1 MNRDSI
7 HVLIDSD
14 STRVLELT
22 PYAFSQLLAGQAVG
36 APKAELVSAQ
46 DVWAMPAEQVIAD
59 STLEGR
65 INEFVTSVAEKYA
78 RNEGVKSEGV
88 EYIEGRYFPAVV
100 ALSMDKRSALLAQLE
115 ASWRPHKGRP
125 NTNPI
130 RSWGRV
136 IMGVAD
142 YLLRP
147 VTLEQVDR
155 QNAADIIVRL
165 ARWYHTPGSQFQQ
178 RRRKAGESGTGPIL
192 LNWVTPPTSERSS
205 PGRGILISAHLSR
218 ATRGTIGR
226 L

>member
-7 HVLIDSD
+7 HVLIDAD

-130 RSWGRV
+130 RGWGRV

-178 RRRKAGESGTGPIL
+178 RKPTIRAIVKTIWGDIEL
-192 LNWVTPPTSERSS
+192 LHKKY
-205 PGRGILISAHLSR
+205 GRG
-218 ATRGTIGR
+218 
-226 L
+226 